1 METYDVI
8 VLGTGGVGSAALYH
22 LARRGVRA
30 LGLDRF
36 PPGHDRG
43 SSHGESRIIR
53 RSYFEHPDYV
63 PLLDSAYALWD
74 ELGAARGEE
83 LFHRTGQIYFGPPD
97 GVVIS
102 GVLTSAREHGID
114 VRRLSAGDVAKDY
127 PGYKAPDGASVLFE
141 PDAGYLLVE
150 DCVRAHIEEAVKLGA
165 RHRHGEVVLSWSAN
179 AGGVTVETDKGRRS
193 AARLI
198 VAAGCWT
205 SDLLSELG
213 VRLRVLRKHQH
224 WYAADSDDYLESNG
238 CPCFFFEVN
247 GGYFYGMPARGE
259 LGIKVAE
266 HSGGREIR
274 DPLSHPRELDHSD
287 VARIESFLA
296 QCLPGVSRRRTRHE
310 VCFYT
315 MSADEHFIVD
325 RHPEHD
331 SVAFAAGL
339 SGHGF
344 KFTSALGKALT
355 ELALDGAASVDL
367 RFLRLDRPGLAT

>member
-74 ELGAARGEE
+74 ELGAIRGEE
-83 LFHRTGQIYFGPPD
+83 LFHRTGQIYFGPSD
-97 GVVIS
+97 GVVVP
-102 GVLTSAREHGID
+102 GVLASARKHGID
-114 VRRLSAGDVAKDY
+114 VRQLAGVDAAREY
-127 PGYKAPDGASVLFE
+127 PAYRAPDGASVLFE

-150 DCVRAHIEEAVKLGA
+150 DCVRAHIEEAIKLGG
-165 RHRHGEVVLSWSAN
+165 RHRHGDVVVSWEAN
-179 AGGVTVETDKGRRS
+179 AAGVTVQTNRDRYC

-205 SDLLSELG
+205 RDLLSELG
-213 VRLRVLRKHQH
+213 VRLRVLRKHLH
-224 WYAADSDDYLESNG
+224 WHATDSNDYLESNG

-247 GGYFYGMPARGE
+247 GGYFYGFPDRGE

-266 HSGGREIR
+266 HSGGREIP
-274 DPLSHPRELDHSD
+274 DPLADPREPDPSD
-287 VARIESFLA
+287 VERINSFLA
-296 QCLPGVSRRRTRHE
+296 RCLPGASRRRTRHE

-315 MSADEHFIVD
+315 MSPDEHFVVD
-325 RHPEHD
+325 RHPEHS
-331 SVAFAAGL
+331 SVVFAAGL

-344 KFTSALGKALT
+344 KFTSALGRALT
-355 ELALDGAASVDL
+355 ELALDGAAGLDL
-367 RFLRLDRPGLAT
+367 HFLGLDRPGLAA

>member
-8 VLGTGGVGSAALYH
+8 VLGTGGVGSAAFYH

-63 PLLDSAYALWD
+63 PLLDSAYALWN
-74 ELGAARGEE
+74 ELDAARGEE
-83 LFHRTGQIYFGPPD
+83 LFHRTGQIYFGPSD
-97 GVVIS
+97 GVVLS
-102 GVLTSAREHGID
+102 GVLASANQHGID
-114 VRRLSAGDVAKDY
+114 VRQLTTADAKKEF
-127 PGYKAPDGASVLFE
+127 PGYQAPEGARVLFE

-150 DCVRAHIEEAVKLGA
+150 ECVRAHIEEAIKLGA
-165 RHRHGEVVLSWSAN
+165 RHRHGEVIQGWSAN
-179 AGGVTVETDKGRRS
+179 AAGVTVETDKGRYS
-193 AARLI
+193 AGRLI

-205 SDLLSELG
+205 RDLLSELG
-213 VRLRVLRKHQH
+213 VRLRVLRKHLH
-224 WYAADSDDYLESNG
+224 WYATDSSDYLEPNG

-247 GGYFYGMPARGE
+247 GGYFYGMPARSE

-266 HSGGREIR
+266 HSGGREIA
-274 DPLSHPRELDHSD
+274 DPLSDLRELDPTD
-287 VARIESFLA
+287 VERIEFFLV

-315 MSADEHFIVD
+315 MSPDEHFIVD
-325 RHPEHD
+325 RHPNHP
-331 SVAFAAGL
+331 SVVFAAGL

-344 KFTSALGKALT
+344 KFTASLGKALA
-355 ELALDGAASVDL
+355 ELTLDGAARVDL
-367 RFLRLDRPGLAT
+367 RFLRLDRPGLAS